1 MRRAMERAAL
11 WKDESIVPVR
21 GQIAWLISRRD
32 GIVVQ
37 SIGGGDRYG
46 YNDANESLDRAG
58 GQSCRRGARGAV
70 RADEELTGRICSER
84 AYRV

>member
-1 MRRAMERAAL
+1 MAAPDCAEDDYRCDWRWSAVL

-21 GQIAWLISRRD
+21 GQIAWLIPQRD

-46 YNDANESLDRAG
+46 YNDANEAPDRA
-58 GQSCRRGARGAV
+58 AAKAAV
-70 RADEELTGRICSER
+70 GVLAGLYGRMKS
-84 AYRV
+84 

>member
-1 MRRAMERAAL
+1 MRLAMERAAL

-21 GQIAWLISRRD
+21 GQIAWLIPRRD

-46 YNDANESLDRAG
+46 YNDANESLDRA
-58 GQSCRRGARGAV
+58 AAKAAV
-70 RADEELTGRICSER
+70 GVLAGLYGRMKS
-84 AYRV
+84 